1 MAKIVVTVALIRN
14 AIIND
19 TNIRRII
26 FYAVV
31 IYNSVDKAEIS
42 NYKPMKGQ
50 KALFLSV
57 HGGGCSRDPISGLPV
72 SLGTMLC
79 YIVPIKQSSELE
91 QCIEVPVYHSKLYRL
106 FVDLFVS

>member
-1 MAKIVVTVALIRN
+1 MQYTYIEV
-14 AIIND
+14 
-19 TNIRRII
+19 

-31 IYNSVDKAEIS
+31 ILTCTGDNSTDKAEIT

-57 HGGGCSRDPISGLPV
+57 HGGGDSRDPISGLPA

-79 YIVPIKQSSELE
+79 YIVPIKQSSES
-91 QCIEVPVYHSKLYRL
+91 IAMH
-106 FVDLFVS
+106 